1 MVIRNL
7 SIKNLFIHYW
17 KSILWL
23 MLICY
28 LLFLP
33 GNRLPKEKIF
43 QIPHIDKLIHAA
55 LFMILEFL
63 LLLDTKIEISC
74 IQLKLFLLINLSIL
88 FFGGI
93 TEVIQYLFIP
103 QRTGSMVDL
112 LADLSG
118 MAVGVFLYGIY
129 LRLINRFSH
138 LKS

>member
-1 MVIRNL
+1 M
-7 SIKNLFIHYW
+7 KNYFLNYW
-17 KSILWL
+17 KSILWS

-63 LLLDTKIEISC
+63 LLLDTKIE
-74 IQLKLFLLINLSIL
+74 LPGKRLRMFLLINLSMV
-88 FFGGI
+88 FFAGT

-103 QRTGSMVDL
+103 QRTGSIFDL

-118 MAVGVFLYGIY
+118 MAVGIFLYGIY
-129 LRLINRFSH
+129 LQLINRFSH